1 MVDSV
6 IIESVT
12 KRDDEGFYRL
22 VHAEFA
28 RLANFFP
35 LTTER
40 CTDVRSTRKYLKEI
54 VERSGKRE
62 FYCFVLREFEGGP
75 PIGAVFLKQFD
86 WTIPKCETAYFVSQ
100 PYEKHG
106 LGSMGV
112 IWATDFALTQLGV
125 NKVYARIAPDNIASI
140 RVVEK
145 CGFEHEGLIRRDFRA
160 GNGELMDVVLYG
172 LLR

>member
-6 IIESVT
+6 IIEPIT
-12 KRDDEGFYRL
+12 KHDDEGFYRL
-22 VHAEFA
+22 VHGEFV

-35 LTTER
+35 RTTQR
-40 CTDVRSTRKYLKEI
+40 CSDVRSTRKYLKEI
-54 VERSGKRE
+54 VDLSARRE
-62 FYCFVLREFEGGP
+62 FYCFVLREFEGGA

-86 WTIPKCETAYFVSQ
+86 WSIPKCETAYFVSQ

-106 LGSMGV
+106 LGSMSV
-112 IWATDFALTQLGV
+112 IWATDFALSQLGM

-145 CGFEHEGLIRRDFRA
+145 CGFEREGLIRRDFRS
-160 GNGELMDVVLYG
+160 GNGDLMDVVLYG